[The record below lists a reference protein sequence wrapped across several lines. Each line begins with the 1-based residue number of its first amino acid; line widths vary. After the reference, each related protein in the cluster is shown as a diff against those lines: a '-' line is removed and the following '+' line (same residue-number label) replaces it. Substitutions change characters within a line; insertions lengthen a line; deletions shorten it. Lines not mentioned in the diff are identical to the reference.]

1 VIDSPSGEIVAHP
14 IDLGPVE
21 PRVREQL
28 IDWYAEIE
36 AVAREINDRVS
47 LLRATDRL
55 EQLRAVGP

>member
-14 IDLGPVE
+14 IDLAACE
-21 PRVREQL
+21 PRVIADL

-55 EQLRAVGP
+55 EQLRAVQP

>member
-1 VIDSPSGEIVAHP
+1 MTHDAP
-14 IDLGPVE
+14 IDLAACE

-55 EQLRAVGP
+55 EQLRAEAAS